1 MNAFSFDRWRLLVGR
16 HWAEN
21 KKKYILSAIAITSLL
36 AFWFIFLLLI
46 DQNYHLD
53 IRLQHGTYFVCL
65 FVFGGFYAS
74 QFFSDLGSQPK
85 GINFLLT
92 PASTLE
98 KLACSLFYAVLLF
111 FVFFTL
117 AFYVVDALMV
127 TLANALERSRTNSNV
142 GEPSEIINLFFAKKQ
157 NAASVNINLYLMLTF
172 FAVQSFFLLGSVYF
186 SKYSFIKT
194 AIALFLV
201 FLALLFTE
209 EYVMDSFLPNGYHA
223 GRLTTFLTVK
233 ADGTGDKMAALPEW
247 IGKVLN
253 VVLSYAFPPLFWL
266 ATYYRLKEKEV

>member
-36 AFWFIFLLLI
+36 AFWFLFLLLVDQSYHI
-46 DQNYHLD
+46 DN
-53 IRLQHGTYFVCL
+53 RMQHGTYFVCL

-74 QFFSDLGSQPK
+74 QFFSDLGSQSK

-98 KLACSLFYAVLLF
+98 KLACSLFYAVLMF

-117 AFYVVDALMV
+117 VFYVVDALMV
-127 TLANALERSRTNSNV
+127 TLANALERSRTNGSI
-142 GEPSEIINLFFAKKQ
+142 GKPSEIINLFFAKKQ
-157 NAASVNINLYLMLTF
+157 NAGAVNISFYLLLVF

-194 AIALFLV
+194 AIALFVL
-201 FLALLFTE
+201 FLTLLFTE
-209 EYVMDSFLPNGYHA
+209 EYVMDSFLPDGYHA

-233 ADGTGDKMAALPEW
+233 ADRTGDKMAALPEW
-247 IGKVLN
+247 IGRVLN
-253 VVLSYAFPPLFWL
+253 VVLSYVFPPLFWL

>member
-1 MNAFSFDRWRLLVGR
+1 MTAFSFDRWGLLVGR

-36 AFWFIFLLLI
+36 AFWFIFTLLI
-46 DQNYHLD
+46 NPNYHLD
-53 IRLQHGTYFVCL
+53 IRIQHGTYFVCL

-127 TLANALERSRTNSNV
+127 TLANALERSRANGNLK
-142 GEPSEIINLFFAKKQ
+142 EPSEVINLFFAKKQ
-157 NAASVNINLYLMLTF
+157 NAGSVNINLYLMLTF

-194 AIALFLV
+194 AIALFILFITGL
-201 FLALLFTE
+201 FLE
-209 EYVMDSFLPNGYHA
+209 EYVMDAFLPEGYHV
-223 GRLTTFLTVK
+223 GGLTTYLTRSS
-233 ADGTGDKMAALPEW
+233 DKITALPQW
-247 IGKVLN
+247 IARVLKV
-253 VVLSYAFPPLFWL
+253 VFSCAFPPLFWL
-266 ATYYRLKEKEV
+266 VTYHRLKEKQV

>member
-1 MNAFSFDRWRLLVGR
+1 MTAFSFDRWGLLVGR

-36 AFWFIFLLLI
+36 AFWFIFLLLV
-46 DQNYHLD
+46 DQSYHLD
-53 IRLQHGTYFVCL
+53 AQMQHGTYFVCL

-111 FVFFTL
+111 FVFFTI

-127 TLANALERSRTNSNV
+127 TLTNALERSRTN
-142 GEPSEIINLFFAKKQ
+142 GELREPSEVINLFFAKKQ
-157 NAASVNINLYLMLTF
+157 NAGSVNISFYLMLTF

-194 AIALFLV
+194 AIALFLL
-201 FLALLFTE
+201 FLILMFTE
-209 EYVMDSFLPNGYHA
+209 EYVMDSFLPKGYHA
-223 GRLTTFLTVK
+223 GRLTTFLTLK
-233 ADGTGDKMAALPEW
+233 ADGSGDKMTALPEW
-247 IGKVLN
+247 IGRTLN
-253 VVLSYAFPPLFWL
+253 VVFSYAFPPLFWL
-266 ATYYRLKEKEV
+266 ATYFRLKEKEV